1 MPSDFID
8 DMANHI
14 ESKITLFDS
23 LTVDVL
29 PEDLNAITIRR
40 TPSSPNGRY
49 LDSSR
54 EWVIAFQIVVKHQNQ
69 VQAIETMNEL
79 TVYLDE
85 LGTDAIIPADGSYQ
99 FIKSEIYTMPL
110 LVEKDSRGSFIYS
123 ALFNATITK
132 N

>member
-8 DMANHI
+8 DLSNHI
-14 ESKITLFDS
+14 ESKLTLFNS

-40 TPSSPNGRY
+40 TPSSPIRRY
-49 LDSSR
+49 LDRSR
-54 EWVIAFQIVVKHQNQ
+54 EWVIAFQILVKHQNQ
-69 VQAIETMNEL
+69 GQAIDTINEL

-85 LGTDAIIPADGSYQ
+85 LGPNTIIPSDGSYQ

>member
-1 MPSDFID
+1 MPSDFIN
-8 DMANHI
+8 DMANQL
-14 ESKITLFDS
+14 ESKFTLFDS

-54 EWVIAFQIVVKHQNQ
+54 EWVIAFQILVKHQNQ
-69 VQAIETMNEL
+69 AQAIDTINEL

-85 LGTDAIIPADGSYQ
+85 LGTNAIIPADGSYQ
-99 FIKSEIYTMPL
+99 FIKSEIYTMPI
-110 LVEKDSRGSFIYS
+110 LVERDSRGSYIYS
-123 ALFNATITK
+123 ALFNANITK